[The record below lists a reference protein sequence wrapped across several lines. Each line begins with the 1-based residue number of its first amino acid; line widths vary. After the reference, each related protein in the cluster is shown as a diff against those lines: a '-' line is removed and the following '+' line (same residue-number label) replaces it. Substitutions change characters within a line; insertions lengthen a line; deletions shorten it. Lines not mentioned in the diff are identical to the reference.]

1 MDLEPSTLAGVV
13 FVIALAVLV
22 QASSGAGWR
31 RARDRRALPAER
43 SAGNPGQQTVSRL
56 MLGTRIV
63 VSVIALAVAVGA
75 AIAFYAWDPHLSWTL
90 LLAVV
95 VCGLVLLLIRLRW
108 PPHHH
113 D

>member
-75 AIAFYAWDPHLSWTL
+75 AVAFYAWDPHLSWTL